1 MMIREH
7 HTDGT
12 SEPHRLLILDVAG
25 SRVATVHAYAVTS

>member
-25 SRVATVHAYAVTS
+25 QQGRDRSRVRVTS